1 MRKPRIKQNHDL
13 TCRSAVGLV
22 MCFLR
27 LVSYL
32 RYDPLRE
39 TFFNSLDTS
48 LVSQDAGDQP
58 AGHRLLWR
66 LVKGQQTYALT
77 QHTRKEGTHD

>member
-27 LVSYL
+27 LVSYF

-48 LVSQDAGDQP
+48 LVSQNTGDQP